1 MSTMQLV
8 KDAVTVVTGAAQ
20 GNGKAIAKGL
30 AQYGA
35 KLAVCDIQLEA
46 AQQVAAEICATG
58 AIAKAFK
65 VDVTDPSSVKALAES
80 VERELGQTSILI
92 NNAGIIRRAP
102 IDSETFEPDWRAVMA
117 VNADGPMLMIRAFLP
132 QLKETLGRIVN
143 LASIMSVTAGPGL
156 SGYAASKGALLQ
168 LTKGLAHDLAP
179 LGIRINAIAP
189 GVIETPMTDATRANP
204 DAIGRFIAHTPMK
217 RVGQPEELVGPVL
230 FLVSN
235 LSSYVTGTL
244 LPVDGGYLAA

>member
-1 MSTMQLV
+1 MELIKGQV
-8 KDAVTVVTGAAQ
+8 AVITGAAQ

-30 AQYGA
+30 AQHGA
-35 KLAVCDIQLEA
+35 MVAICDIQLEA
-46 AQQVAAEICATG
+46 ATRVAVEISETG
-58 AIAKAFK
+58 SIARAFK
-65 VDVTDPSSVKALAES
+65 VDVTSSESVTALAHA
-80 VERELGQTSILI
+80 VERDLGPASILI
-92 NNAGIIRRAP
+92 NNAGIIRRTPA
-102 IDSETFEPDWRAVMA
+102 DSETFEQDWRAVMA
-117 VNADGPMLMIRAFLP
+117 VNADGPMLMVRAFLS
-132 QLKETLGRIVN
+132 QLTATQGRIVN

-204 DAIGRFIAHTPMK
+204 ETLGRFMAHTPMK

-235 LSSYVTGTL
+235 LSSYVTGAL

>member
-1 MSTMQLV
+1 
-8 KDAVTVVTGAAQ
+8 VTGAAQ

-46 AQQVAAEICATG
+46 AEQVAAEICATG

-65 VDVTDPSSVKALAES
+65 VDVTNPSSVNALAES
-80 VERELGQTSILI
+80 VKRELGQTSILI
-92 NNAGIIRRAP
+92 NNAGIIRRTP
-102 IDSETFEPDWRAVMA
+102 IDSETFESDWRAVMA
-117 VNADGPMLMIRAFLP
+117 VNADGPMLMIRAFIP

-179 LGIRINAIAP
+179 FGIRINAIAP

-204 DAIGRFIAHTPMK
+204 DAIGRFMAHTPMK

>member
-1 MSTMQLV
+1 MELIKGQV
-8 KDAVTVVTGAAQ
+8 AVITGAAQ
-20 GNGKAIAKGL
+20 GNGKAIALGL
-30 AQYGA
+30 ARHGA
-35 KLAVCDIQLEA
+35 KIAVCDIQFEEA
-46 AQQVAAEICATG
+46 EKAASEISSTG

-65 VDVTDPSSVKALAES
+65 VDVTISASVSALAQS
-80 VERELGQTSILI
+80 VEHELGQTSILI
-92 NNAGIIRRAP
+92 NNAGIIRRTPA
-102 IDSETFEPDWRAVMA
+102 DSETFEQDWRAVMA
-117 VNADGPMLMIRAFLP
+117 VNADGPMLMIRAFLS
-132 QLKETLGRIVN
+132 QLKASQGRIVN

-204 DAIGRFIAHTPMK
+204 DAIGRFMAHTPMK

-235 LSSYVTGTL
+235 LSSYVTGVL

>member
-1 MSTMQLV
+1 MELIN
-8 KDAVTVVTGAAQ
+8 DAVAVVTGAAQ

-30 AQYGA
+30 AQHGA
-35 KLAVCDIQLEA
+35 RVAVCDIQLEA
-46 AQQVAAEICATG
+46 AEIVAAEISSSGST
-58 AIAKAFK
+58 AKAFK
-65 VDVTDPSSVKALAES
+65 VDVTDPDSVAGLAQS

-92 NNAGIIRRAP
+92 NNAGIIRRSP
-102 IDSETFEPDWRAVMA
+102 VNSETFEQDWRAVMA
-117 VNADGPMLMIRAFLP
+117 VNADGPMLMIRAFLS
-132 QLKETLGRIVN
+132 QLTATQGRIVN

-204 DAIGRFIAHTPMK
+204 DAIGRFMAHTPMK
-217 RVGQPEELVGPVL
+217 RVGQPEELVGPIL

-235 LSSYVTGTL
+235 LSSYVTGAL

>member
-1 MSTMQLV
+1 MELIQN
-8 KDAVTVVTGAAQ
+8 AVAVVTGAAQ
-20 GNGKAIAKGL
+20 GNGAAIARGL
-30 AQYGA
+30 ARYGA
-35 KLAVCDIQLEA
+35 KVAVCDIQLEA
-46 AQQVAAEICATG
+46 AEKVALEVSTSG

-65 VDVTDPSSVKALAES
+65 VDVTNAASVAALALNI
-80 VERELGQTSILI
+80 ERDLGQTAILI
-92 NNAGIIRRAP
+92 NNAGIIRRTSVG
-102 IDSETFEPDWRAVMA
+102 SETFEQDWRAVMA

-132 QLKETLGRIVN
+132 QLSATQGRIVN

-189 GVIETPMTDATRANP
+189 GVIETPMTIATRENP
-204 DAIGRFIAHTPMK
+204 ESIGRFMAHTPMK

-235 LSSYVTGTL
+235 LSSYVTGVL

>member
-1 MSTMQLV
+1 MMGV
-8 KDAVTVVTGAAQ
+8 IDEVAVVTGAAQ
-20 GNGKAIAKGL
+20 GNGKAIAIGL
-30 AQYGA
+30 AQHGA
-35 KLAVCDIQLEA
+35 KIAVCDIQLEA
-46 AQQVAAEICATG
+46 AEKVAAEISCTG

-65 VDVTDPSSVKALAES
+65 VDVTSSTSVTELAQS
-80 VERELGQTSILI
+80 VADELGQTSILI
-92 NNAGIIRRAP
+92 NNAGIIRRTPA
-102 IDSETFEPDWRAVMA
+102 DSPTFEQDWHAVMS
-117 VNADGPMLMIRAFLP
+117 VNANGPMLMIRAFLT
-132 QLKETLGRIVN
+132 QLTATQGRIVN

-189 GVIETPMTDATRANP
+189 GVIETPMTIATRENP
-204 DAIGRFIAHTPMK
+204 ESIGRFMAHTPMK
-217 RVGQPEELVGPVL
+217 RVGQPEELVGPIL

-235 LSSYVTGTL
+235 LSSYVTGVL

>member
-1 MSTMQLV
+1 MDLI
-8 KDAVTVVTGAAQ
+8 KNAIAVVTGAAQ
-20 GNGKAIAKGL
+20 GNGKAIARGL
-30 AQYGA
+30 AQNGA
-35 KLAVCDIQLEA
+35 KVAVCDIQLEA
-46 AQQVAAEICATG
+46 AQKVAAEISSTG
-58 AIAKAFK
+58 AVAKAFK
-65 VDVTDPSSVKALAES
+65 VDVTSSASITALAEA

-92 NNAGIIRRAP
+92 NNAGIIRRTP
-102 IDSETFEPDWRAVMA
+102 VDSTTFEQDWHAVMA
-117 VNADGPMLMIRAFLP
+117 VNADGPMLMIRAFLS
-132 QLKETLGRIVN
+132 QLTATQGRIVN
-143 LASIMSVTAGPGL
+143 IGSIMSVTAGPGL

-204 DAIGRFIAHTPMK
+204 EAIGRFMAHTPMK

-235 LSSYVTGTL
+235 LSSYVTGAL